1 MLPPEDA
8 DDQLFEQPT
17 TVRSQSTEQA
27 NGGASMQETP
37 TTTHSAGLS
46 SNVAGA
52 LAYSLG
58 VLTGILFYLLQK
70 DDRFV
75 RFHAMQ
81 SILVSV
87 AYIVAAIGL
96 TILETALAF
105 VPVLG
110 WIVGGVLAMA
120 LSLGGFVLW
129 VLLMVR
135 AFQGRQWEAPLVGQY
150 ARRHSAS

>member
-1 MLPPEDA
+1 
-8 DDQLFEQPT
+8 
-17 TVRSQSTEQA
+17 
-27 NGGASMQETP
+27 MQQTP
-37 TTTHSAGLS
+37 TTTQSAGLS

-58 VLTGILFYLLQK
+58 LITGVLFYLLQK

-87 AYIVAAIGL
+87 AYIIAAIGL
-96 TILETALAF
+96 TILETVLAF
-105 VPVLG
+105 MPVPS
-110 WIVGGVLAMA
+110 WIVSGLLAVA

-135 AFQGRQWEAPLVGQY
+135 AFQGREWEAPLVGRH
-150 ARRHSAS
+150 ARRQSGA